1 MRGGAGDRHASRRY
15 LSQHCGKEGC
25 SRKGAGRLGRWVPHE
40 GHGPR
45 RYLGF
50 GHCLKV
56 LLVSLTHVNLALP
69 HFLSYSKVY
78 EESG

>member
-1 MRGGAGDRHASRRY
+1 MPGEGISASAVGRKDAQGRALGGWAGGS
-15 LSQHCGKEGC
+15 LT
-25 SRKGAGRLGRWVPHE
+25 KGT
-40 GHGPR
+40 HGPR

-50 GHCLKV
+50 SHCLKV